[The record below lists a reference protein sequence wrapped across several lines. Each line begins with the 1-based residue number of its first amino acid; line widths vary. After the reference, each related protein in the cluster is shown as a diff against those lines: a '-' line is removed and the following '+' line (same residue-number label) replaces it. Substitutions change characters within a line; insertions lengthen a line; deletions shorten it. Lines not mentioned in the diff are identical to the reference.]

1 MEEKQLIED
10 VEFIR
15 QMVENNRRSLVDNG
29 ISYIATGVFI
39 VVGASISYLLEVT
52 GKGDLLPW
60 LWLSLMALLI
70 AFNIIIQGQIE
81 KRSIKKTFASR
92 IFADVWLACGMPII
106 IVSVLF
112 FTTRSIPLNALMACV
127 SSCLGI
133 GYYLT
138 GSINDLKFMKY
149 LAFGWWAGVAV
160 SILWKY
166 IGYDYQL
173 GLLFTALILLLEV
186 IPGIIIYKKWKN
198 TFNGK
203 TI

>member
-1 MEEKQLIED
+1 MEENKLIED

-29 ISYIATGVFI
+29 ISYIATGVYI
-39 VVGASISYLLEVT
+39 VVGASLSYLLEVT
-52 GKGDLLPW
+52 GKGHLLAW
-60 LWLSLMALLI
+60 LWLSLMIVLI
-70 AFNIIIQGQIE
+70 AFNIFIQRRIE
-81 KRSIKKTFASR
+81 KRSVRKTFASR
-92 IFADVWLACGMPII
+92 IFADVWLACGIPIF

-112 FTTRSIPLNALMACV
+112 FTTFAIPLNTLMACI
-127 SSCLGI
+127 SGCLGI

-149 LAFGWWAGVAV
+149 LAFGWWAGLAV
-160 SILWKY
+160 SVLWKY

-198 TFNGK
+198 TFNGQ
-203 TI
+203 TV